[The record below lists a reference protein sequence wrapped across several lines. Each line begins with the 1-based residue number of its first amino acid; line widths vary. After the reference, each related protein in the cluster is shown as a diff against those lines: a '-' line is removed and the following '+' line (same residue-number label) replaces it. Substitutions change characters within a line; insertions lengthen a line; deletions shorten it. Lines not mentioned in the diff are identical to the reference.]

1 MPSATPSGSTAHLSH
16 PLTCPWAPTVST
28 PATRPPP
35 TPSPSPSNSPAKTST
50 TTYDPPP
57 PSSLP
62 SPNPSQFIR
71 DKNYLTLI
79 GTSLTWFLLDVSFY
93 GFSLDNRGT
102 LSDLWA
108 ATPPPPLTP
117 ALPCWTSTLPDGA
130 GTSLVPS
137 WLATGLPTW
146 QTDAT
151 HPCNTL
157 YTTLLTQAKHYL
169 LTVSL
174 ASIAGS
180 LAFLVVADR
189 LPRRAFLTSSFA
201 LLTVLFLATGAV
213 YYTHPATPAANIALV
228 AICHFLFN
236 CGANTLTFLIPAEVF
251 PTAYRCTCHGVSAA
265 AGKLGSMLAVVVVY
279 GIHSSGYDP
288 DTRQGL
294 IFLLFAGFMAA
305 GAVVSWGYLPDVQR
319 RTADGRLEARTLEEL
334 AEGRERARMEGKV
347 VGVGARLGEVKMGVK
362 RRRRRGE
369 EIVPGSAELA

>member
-1 MPSATPSGSTAHLSH
+1 M
-16 PLTCPWAPTVST
+16 
-28 PATRPPP
+28 
-35 TPSPSPSNSPAKTST
+35 
-50 TTYDPPP
+50 
-57 PSSLP
+57 
-62 SPNPSQFIR
+62 
-71 DKNYLTLI
+71 
-79 GTSLTWFLLDVSFY
+79 
-93 GFSLDNRGT
+93 
-102 LSDLWA
+102 
-108 ATPPPPLTP
+108 
-117 ALPCWTSTLPDGA
+117 
-130 GTSLVPS
+130 
-137 WLATGLPTW
+137 
-146 QTDAT
+146 
-151 HPCNTL
+151 
-157 YTTLLTQAKHYL
+157 
-169 LTVSL
+169 
-174 ASIAGS
+174 
-180 LAFLVVADR
+180 VVANR

-347 VGVGARLGEVKMGVK
+347 VGVGARLGEVKMRVK